1 MVVLY
6 NFLEQVMLERS
17 LNVSFLVLIPKKP
30 DAMEVKDFRTISLVG
45 VMYKNISKVF
55 ANRLCMVVHSLILD
69 KQSAVVKGRQIL
81 DSVLIAFECI
91 NSRLNSRASGVIS
104 KLDIEKAYYHVNWNF
119 LMYLLRWY
127 GFLEKWRRWIVWCI
141 STVKF
146 SILFNGV
153 KFSILLNGTSV
164 DFFRSTKGVH
174 QVDPPSLLLFD
185 IFIKSLCRILDAI
198 AMLGQFLGF
207 LVGNVAG
214 TLLTVSHLIFANDTF
229 IFCDVDSHHLATLC
243 GILARFKVV
252 SGLKINLL
260 KSELVLIDIMPNIVE
275 LVEIL
280 GCRQSSLPLKY
291 LGLPLGATHKEETI
305 WNPILE
311 KMERRLAGW
320 KRIYL
325 SKEA

>member
-69 KQSAVVKGRQIL
+69 KQGAVVKGRQIL

-164 DFFRSTKGVH
+164 DFF
-174 QVDPPSLLLFD
+174 
-185 IFIKSLCRILDAI
+185 
-198 AMLGQFLGF
+198 
-207 LVGNVAG
+207 
-214 TLLTVSHLIFANDTF
+214 
-229 IFCDVDSHHLATLC
+229 
-243 GILARFKVV
+243 
-252 SGLKINLL
+252 
-260 KSELVLIDIMPNIVE
+260 
-275 LVEIL
+275 
-280 GCRQSSLPLKY
+280 
-291 LGLPLGATHKEETI
+291 
-305 WNPILE
+305 
-311 KMERRLAGW
+311 
-320 KRIYL
+320 
-325 SKEA
+325 